1 MKRLVRDLLSSLSRE
16 HLQAV
21 GVLCA
26 GLLLAE
32 INILSSR
39 HYLRIDASREQRYT
53 LTDPTMNLLSAL
65 TAPVDVVVLL
75 GSEDPLLVDL
85 RHLLLAY
92 QARSPH
98 LRVKYVDP
106 DRDVAKFLAL
116 SRKHD
121 IGAESDQ
128 QGGTIADTAILLES
142 ERRAWFI
149 RSAQLSEFD
158 AEGRLRL
165 LLEARLTEGLAQIQ
179 DSQETSACFVT
190 GHGELSIDDTSPDGL
205 IEVRRRLERGNVR
218 VSKVALDVPE
228 PQEALGSCD
237 ALFVVG
243 SGRPWPASHAEAL
256 LRAFRK
262 GAQMA
267 LFLDPIVD
275 SEGKIARSGLGNLLE
290 AMGLVETP
298 TFIVE
303 RSASH
308 RLPTGMG
315 EIFFA
320 EVNTHPITRG
330 LSTEEARTDARVVA
344 TFAQALARSSK
355 SSVVPLLQTSPLAVS
370 LEDLNANEATGT
382 TESPL
387 TLAYAGSS
395 KTTAGKAQ
403 RFAVMGSSSF
413 LSNTS
418 FRDPALFGN
427 QVLAEN
433 TFSWLLER
441 PHLVSVPER
450 PPLSAGLHLTEDSL
464 SELLRY
470 VLIYMPLSAA
480 CAGGLVLYRRRKSE
494 DGSHPGGKATES

>member
-1 MKRLVRDLLSSLSRE
+1 MKRSVTTLLSGLSRE
-16 HLQAV
+16 HFQAV

-32 INILSSR
+32 INVLSSR

-53 LTDPTMNLLSAL
+53 LSDPTKQLLGNLK
-65 TAPVDVVVLL
+65 TPVDVTILL

-85 RHLLLAY
+85 RHLLTAY
-92 QARSPH
+92 QAKSPH
-98 LRVKYVDP
+98 LRVKYIDP

-121 IGAESDQ
+121 IGAESDPA
-128 QGGTIADTAILLES
+128 GGTIADTAILLES
-142 ERRAWFI
+142 EKRAWFI
-149 RSAQLSEFD
+149 RATQLSEFD

-165 LLEARLTEGLAQIQ
+165 LLEARLTEGLAQVQ
-179 DSQETSACFVT
+179 DSRETSACFVT
-190 GHGELSIDDTSPDGL
+190 GHGELSIDDTSPEGL
-205 IEVRRRLERGNVR
+205 IELRRRLERGNVR

-228 PQEALGSCD
+228 PEEALASCD

-243 SGRPWPASHAEAL
+243 SERPWPSPHTGAL
-256 LRAFRK
+256 LGAFQK

-275 SEGKIARSGLGNLLE
+275 SEGKIARSGLGELLD
-290 AMGLVETP
+290 AMGIVETP
-298 TFIVE
+298 TFILE
-303 RSASH
+303 RSAAH

-330 LSTEEARTDARVVA
+330 LSTEEARTDARVVV
-344 TFAQALARSSK
+344 TFAQPLARAPK
-355 SSVVPLLQTSPLAVS
+355 SSIVPLLQTSPEAFS
-370 LEDLNANEATGT
+370 LEDLNANEAPGA

-395 KTTAGKAQ
+395 KTAAGETQ
-403 RFAVMGSSSF
+403 RFAVMGSSNF
-413 LSNTS
+413 LSNAS

-450 PPLSAGLHLTEDSL
+450 PPLSAGLHLTEESL
-464 SELLRY
+464 AELLHY

-494 DGSHPGGKATES
+494 DGSHPGGKVDEL